1 MALNINPLDGM
12 YNAISIVRTG
22 IGGIGTGLAGIINNK
37 YVSGGLFDMIF
48 DIKQAQG
55 NVFSAMS
62 TVMSKIVELDTTLN
76 GWLAA
81 LNGIPQKIEDRAAAY
96 VLDANTRLA
105 NIRAGV
111 GDEIAAVNARCA
123 AYVADA
129 NQRLANIRAK
139 TGAEWTSMTQAFPTF
154 AYLEQRAG
162 EYADDRRNQ
171 ATAWVTANVLPIA
184 NAAKTTADTVS
195 GKLTTLTSDFTT
207 FKASVPGVADAAA
220 VLRANAAVAAANA
233 NASKLDAEL
242 ARLIDSL
249 TLRVGTG
256 ESGLTG
262 VKRTLDEFRT
272 AIAVKVDGLTGKVDL
287 MPETTAALNR
297 RIDQVEKVATE
308 QANAA
313 LAAANE
319 NILTKLSPM
328 EELTTSLKTR
338 MDRMELQI
346 DKVAPILA
354 KIPKFPIGGG

>member
-1 MALNINPLDGM
+1 
-12 YNAISIVRTG
+12 
-22 IGGIGTGLAGIINNK
+22 
-37 YVSGGLFDMIF
+37 
-48 DIKQAQG
+48 
-55 NVFSAMS
+55 
-62 TVMSKIVELDTTLN
+62 
-76 GWLAA
+76 
-81 LNGIPQKIEDRAAAY
+81 
-96 VLDANTRLA
+96 
-105 NIRAGV
+105 
-111 GDEIAAVNARCA
+111 
-123 AYVADA
+123 
-129 NQRLANIRAK
+129 
-139 TGAEWTSMTQAFPTF
+139 MTQAFPTF